1 MLKQRARLLNA
12 TLFVVDLAL
21 VALAALTAYWLRSTL
36 LPGLLPGL
44 FSTELYPLDA
54 YLPLVPLA
62 VTIWG
67 ALLLISGEYRS
78 HRTVPLLD
86 EVWDVVRT
94 SIIGS
99 VAFTLMIYVFRLD
112 EALLGDD
119 LISRSWILLFST
131 LACLF
136 VLAEKVAL
144 RLTSRY
150 FRASGFNFRTVII
163 VGTGDSGQAIAES
176 IRSHR
181 FWGFRILGM
190 IETGTDSDTDATAPP
205 RWPVLGRIE
214 ALPSIVENNIVD
226 DVIFAVGRRDLDR
239 MEDLFLALQE
249 RGIRTR
255 FALRLF
261 PHSKAKVDLEE
272 LDGLPLLSFSPAP
285 SSVVALAAKRSL
297 DIALSS
303 LLLVLGL
310 PIIVVIAAAIK
321 LTSSGTVLYR
331 QTRCGLNG
339 RLFTLYKFR
348 TMEEGAHEKR
358 RELLALNEMT
368 GPAFKLRRD
377 PRVTGV
383 GRILR
388 RFSLDELP
396 QFWNVLRGEMSM
408 VGPRPPI
415 PEEVA
420 QYQPWQRRRLAMKPG
435 LTCLWQISGRSDTSD
450 FNQWMQL
457 DLEYIDSWSPTLDV
471 KILLKTIPVVLSG
484 RGAA

>member
-1 MLKQRARLLNA
+1 
-12 TLFVVDLAL
+12 
-21 VALAALTAYWLRSTL
+21 
-36 LPGLLPGL
+36 
-44 FSTELYPLDA
+44 
-54 YLPLVPLA
+54 
-62 VTIWG
+62 
-67 ALLLISGEYRS
+67 
-78 HRTVPLLD
+78 
-86 EVWDVVRT
+86 
-94 SIIGS
+94 
-99 VAFTLMIYVFRLD
+99 
-112 EALLGDD
+112 
-119 LISRSWILLFST
+119 
-131 LACLF
+131 

-150 FRASGFNFRTVII
+150 FRASGYNFRTVII
-163 VGTGDSGQAIAES
+163 VGTGASAQAIADS

-190 IETGTDSDTDATAPP
+190 VETGGESDAEEPT

-214 ALPSIVENNIVD
+214 TLPSIVENNIVD

-239 MEDLFLALQE
+239 MEDLFLALHE

-261 PHSKAKVDLEE
+261 PHTQAKVELEE
-272 LDGLPLLSFSPAP
+272 LGGLPLLSFSPAP
-285 SSVVALAAKRSL
+285 SSVLALAAKRSL
-297 DIALSS
+297 DIALAL
-303 LLLVLGL
+303 LLLVIGL
-310 PIIVVIAAAIK
+310 PVILAIAVAIK
-321 LTSSGTVLYR
+321 LTSGGTVLYR

-377 PRVTGV
+377 PRVTWL
-383 GRILR
+383 GRFLR

-396 QFWNVLRGEMSM
+396 QLWNVLKGEMSL

-435 LTCLWQISGRSDTSD
+435 LTCLWQISGRSDTND

-484 RGAA
+484 RGAS

>member
-1 MLKQRARLLNA
+1 MLKQQARLLNA
-12 TLFVVDLAL
+12 VLFVIDLAL
-21 VALAALTAYWLRSTL
+21 VAAAALGAYWLRSTV
-36 LPGLLPGL
+36 LPALMPGL
-44 FSTELYPLDA
+44 FSSQLYPLRA

-62 VTIWG
+62 VSIWG
-67 ALLLISGEYRS
+67 GLLLVSGEYRS
-78 HRTVPLLD
+78 HRTVPLID
-86 EVWDVVRT
+86 EAWDVVRA
-94 SIIGS
+94 SITGS
-99 VAFTLMIYVFRLD
+99 VIFTLLIYVFRLD

-119 LISRSWILLFST
+119 LISRSWILLFSA
-131 LACLF
+131 LACLL
-136 VLAEKVAL
+136 VLGEKVAL

-150 FRASGFNFRTVII
+150 FRASGFNYRTVVI
-163 VGTGDSGQAIAES
+163 VGTGTSGQAIADS

-190 IETGTDSDTDATAPP
+190 VESGSDSDADTPPP
-205 RWPVLGRIE
+205 RCPVLGRLGD
-214 ALPSIVENNIVD
+214 LPSIVENNIVD

-255 FALRLF
+255 FALRFF
-261 PHSKAKVDLEE
+261 PHTPAKVELEE

-285 SSVVALAAKRSL
+285 NGAVALAAKRCL
-297 DIALSS
+297 DIALAL

-310 PIIVVIAAAIK
+310 PIVVAVAAAIK
-321 LTSSGTVLYR
+321 LTTGGKVLFR

-358 RELLALNEMT
+358 RALLPLNEMT

-377 PRVTGV
+377 PRVTWL
-383 GRILR
+383 GRFLR

-396 QFWNVLRGEMSM
+396 QLWNVLKGEMSL

-435 LTCLWQISGRSDTSD
+435 LTCLWQISGRSDNPD

-484 RGAA
+484 KGAS

>member
-1 MLKQRARLLNA
+1 MLKQQARLLNA
-12 TLFVVDLAL
+12 ILFLIDLVL
-21 VALAALTAYWLRSTL
+21 VAAAALTAYWLRSTA
-36 LPGLLPGL
+36 LPALFPGL
-44 FSTELYPLDA
+44 FSSHLYPLRA

-62 VTIWG
+62 VSIWG
-67 ALLLISGEYRS
+67 ALLLLTGEYRS

-86 EVWDVVRT
+86 EAWDVVRA
-94 SIIGS
+94 SITGS
-99 VAFTLMIYVFRLD
+99 VIFTLLIYVFRLD
-112 EALLGDD
+112 EVLLGDD
-119 LISRSWILLFST
+119 LISRSWILLFSA

-150 FRASGFNFRTVII
+150 FRASGFNYRTVII
-163 VGTGDSGQAIAES
+163 VGTGASGQTIADS

-190 IETGTDSDTDATAPP
+190 VETGSDSDAEGPAP
-205 RWPVLGRIE
+205 RWPILGRIGD
-214 ALPSIVENNIVD
+214 LPSIVENNIVD

-239 MEDLFLALQE
+239 MEDLFLTLQE

-261 PHSKAKVDLEE
+261 PHTPAKIELEE
-272 LDGLPLLSFSPAP
+272 LDGMPLLSFSPAP
-285 SSVVALAAKRSL
+285 NGVVALAAKRAL
-297 DIALSS
+297 DVALAL
-303 LLLVLGL
+303 LLLVVGL
-310 PIIVVIAAAIK
+310 PIIVAIAVAIK
-321 LTSSGTVLYR
+321 ITSGGNVLFR

-358 RELLALNEMT
+358 RALLPLNEMT

-377 PRVTGV
+377 PRVTWL
-383 GRILR
+383 GRFLR

-396 QFWNVLRGEMSM
+396 QLWNVLKGEMSL

-420 QYQPWQRRRLAMKPG
+420 QYLPWQRRRLAMKPG
-435 LTCLWQISGRSDTSD
+435 LTCLWQISGRSDNPD

-484 RGAA
+484 KGAS